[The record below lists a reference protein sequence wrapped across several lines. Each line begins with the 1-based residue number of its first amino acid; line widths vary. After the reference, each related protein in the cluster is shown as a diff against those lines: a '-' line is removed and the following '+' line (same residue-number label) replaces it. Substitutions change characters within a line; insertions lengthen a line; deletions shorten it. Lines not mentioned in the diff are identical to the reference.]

1 MNSIR
6 GKGNKFTF
14 HEAEMYANDLP
25 ELRDY
30 VRRKYD
36 VNLEED
42 LVVMIEDLIKR
53 ERQMTGEMKARQ

>member
-1 MNSIR
+1 
-6 GKGNKFTF
+6 
-14 HEAEMYANDLP
+14 MYANDLP